1 MDRKFIIIDEK
12 SLELSIYVK
21 LSQSQEEILES
32 KELRNNVDQI
42 AKNLQV
48 SWDVRV
54 VFPDGKEAKREAY
67 AVISKVIDVAS
78 LDKQAHDVETKAIN
92 FMSAIGELTLPA
104 FDEVDCPTH
113 EPANE
118 EAEVIAKRLEFCKK
132 VRTDMDDIKNVH
144 ITAAGLI
151 VAYGNNVFPFI
162 DGGHIGTPLLKEL
175 LDLYIEKYDK
185 Q

>member
-32 KELRNNVDQI
+32 KELRKNIDQI

-54 VFPDGKEAKREAY
+54 IFPDGKEAKREAY

-92 FMSAIGELTLPA
+92 FMSAIGELTLPV
-104 FDEVDCPTH
+104 FDLKDCPTH

-118 EAEVIAKRLEFCKK
+118 EAEVLAEELAFVKS
-132 VRTDMDDIKNVH
+132 
-144 ITAAGLI
+144 
-151 VAYGNNVFPFI
+151 
-162 DGGHIGTPLLKEL
+162 LKEDSDDMRGAL
-175 LDLYIEKYDK
+175 IMPHGVPEPLAFLTDNYWTVSPACLRRMIDAYLKEYDHE
-185 Q
+185 

>member
-1 MDRKFIIIDEK
+1 MERKFIVIDEK

-92 FMSAIGELTLPA
+92 FMSAIGELTLPT
-104 FDEVDCPTH
+104 FDVKDCPTH

-118 EAEVIAKRLEFCKK
+118 EAEVLAEELEFVKG
-132 VRTDMDDIKNVH
+132 IKEDLNDSRGAV
-144 ITAAGLI
+144 IAPIGIPLGI
-151 VAYGNNVFPFI
+151 AYALNGCSIIGHDCLARMI
-162 DGGHIGTPLLKEL
+162 DAYLKE
-175 LDLYIEKYDK
+175 YDHE
-185 Q
+185 